1 MTRCSDC
8 GVNPCFCGQ
17 CPAEV
22 EEVKPEFCI
31 DSDSAADWLLQK
43 YAALDAEIVLITAQ
57 AQEAVKRL
65 QADRQSLE
73 HLYQGQLEAFVR
85 ERIADERRG
94 RKSLILPHGTVGF
107 RTVPASVRIVDEQV
121 ARVYA
126 ERTKM
131 PNAILVTELL
141 RTGVYG
147 ALAKKALEETG
158 ELLPGI
164 EYVPERESFHIK
176 QGKKEEQN

>member
-17 CPAEV
+17 FPAEV

-31 DSDSAADWLLQK
+31 DRDSAADWLLQK
-43 YAALDAEIVLITAQ
+43 YAALDAEIALITAQ
-57 AQEAVKRL
+57 AQEMVKRL
-65 QADRQSLE
+65 QADRQRLE
-73 HLYQGQLEAFVR
+73 HLYQGQLEAYIRQRIR
-85 ERIADERRG
+85 EDKRG

-107 RTVPASVRIVDEQV
+107 RTVPASVRIVDEHI

-126 ERTKM
+126 EQTKM
-131 PNAILVTELL
+131 PNAIVVTELL
-141 RTGVYG
+141 RAGVYR

-164 EYVPERESFHIK
+164 EYVPDRESFHIK
-176 QGKKEEQN
+176 QGQKEEQN